1 MLEEERRLEAGR
13 LQPELDTNEGF
24 LFLSYIPF
32 LATLQMFGLL
42 AGVLVGLPAKIGVI
56 AATVGLLAV
65 GCYGSLA
72 LETNFDYNEWIE
84 EGTYLR
90 NYLED
95 RAQHFPDGG
104 QEFVKLLTV

>member
-1 MLEEERRLEAGR
+1 M
-13 LQPELDTNEGF
+13 F
-24 LFLSYIPF
+24 HIPF
-32 LATLQMFGLL
+32 LAFSLQMFRLL

-56 AATVGLLAV
+56 AATLGLLAV

-104 QEFVKLLTV
+104 KELVKLLTAKATLIRVG